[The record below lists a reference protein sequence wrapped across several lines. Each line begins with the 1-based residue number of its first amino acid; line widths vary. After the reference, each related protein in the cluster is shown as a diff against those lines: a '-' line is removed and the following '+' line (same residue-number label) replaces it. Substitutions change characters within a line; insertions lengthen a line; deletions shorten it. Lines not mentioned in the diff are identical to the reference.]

1 MSEFQ
6 ENDPGLSQ
14 SLRQLLDRALELV
27 ENRLELV
34 VVEFQEERI
43 RLLQASVFL
52 FGVMVCVGML
62 LLLLTLGVLFLFWD
76 HGRWYAFGGLMVF
89 YGGIGFYCW
98 NRLSGL
104 FKGHAAFSATLDQF
118 RKDRQWLH
126 RKN

>member
-14 SLRQLLDRALELV
+14 SLRQLLDRTLALV

-43 RLLQASVFL
+43 RLIQAAMFL
-52 FGVMVCVGML
+52 FGLMVCLGML

-76 HGRWYAFGGLMVF
+76 HGRWYAFGGLVVF
-89 YGGIGFYCW
+89 YGATGFFCW
-98 NRLSGL
+98 NRLARL
-104 FKGHAAFSATLDQF
+104 FKGYVAFSATLGQF

>member
-14 SLRQLLDRALELV
+14 SLRQLLDRTLELV
-27 ENRLELV
+27 ENRAELL

-43 RLLQASVFL
+43 RLMQAAMFL

-62 LLLLTLGVLFLFWD
+62 LLLLTLGVLLLFWD
-76 HGRWYAFGGLMVF
+76 HGRWYAFGGLVIF
-89 YGGIGFYCW
+89 YGVIGFVCW
-98 NRLSGL
+98 NRLARL
-104 FKGHAAFSATLDQF
+104 FKGYVAFSATLDQF